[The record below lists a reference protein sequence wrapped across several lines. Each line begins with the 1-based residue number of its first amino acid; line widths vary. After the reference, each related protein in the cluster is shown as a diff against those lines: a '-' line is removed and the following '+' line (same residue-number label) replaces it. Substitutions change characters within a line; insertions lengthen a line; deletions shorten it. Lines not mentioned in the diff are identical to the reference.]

1 MVKNVINLLNSS
13 QSEDLNSTMGN
24 NQLLT
29 CVSAPIAIF
38 GFAYY
43 ALIFCF
49 GVFGNVFVIVTVCKD
64 SKLHTPF
71 NYLVVNLAISD
82 MCVFFFS
89 LPIVIFSEC
98 FSWPLG
104 ELACRFSRPLFF
116 VFTGVSVATMVALSF
131 ERYKAVVK
139 PFDLKLT
146 HKMAK
151 QATVVIWALSYIL
164 FGLPKSFFY
173 ELSTAKGILQCDPV
187 FTKLTLLIVM
197 KTWIFIWTLILPCTV
212 VCWAYSRV
220 MRKLRQDVH
229 VIGDA
234 FPSRDVTRSRAK
246 RNTKLMRLLITM
258 VTVYVVC
265 YLPFNV
271 VTILNIYPA
280 FAQWSYNETA
290 ESISRMLQVSH
301 SCANPVILCLLSMD
315 FRKALIDFLTLK
327 YKKLRGRRE
336 VFVLQEI

>member
-1 MVKNVINLLNSS
+1 MINLLNSS
-13 QSEDLNSTMGN
+13 QYEDLNSTMGN

-29 CVSAPIAIF
+29 CVSAPIVIF

-43 ALIFCF
+43 AVIFCF
-49 GVFGNVFVIVTVCKD
+49 GVFGNVFVVVTVCKD

-82 MCVFFFS
+82 MCVFLFS
-89 LPIVIFSEC
+89 LPIVVFSEC

-104 ELACRFSRPLFF
+104 ELACSFSRPLFF

-131 ERYKAVVK
+131 ERYRAVVK
-139 PFDLKLT
+139 PFELKLT

-151 QATVVIWALSYIL
+151 QAIVAIWVLSYIL

-173 ELSTAKGILQCDPV
+173 ELSNAKGILQCDPV
-187 FTKLTLLIVM
+187 FRNLIIRIFM
-197 KTWIFIWTLILPCTV
+197 NTWHFICTLILPCTV

-220 MRKLRQDVH
+220 MRMLRQEIH

-234 FPSRDVTRSRAK
+234 FPSRDIMRSRAK
-246 RNTKLMRLLITM
+246 RNTKLMGLLLTM
-258 VTVYVVC
+258 VIVYFIC

-271 VTILNIYPA
+271 VIIMNIYPA
-280 FAQWSYNETA
+280 FAKWSYNETV

-301 SCANPVILCLLSMD
+301 SCANPVILCLLSTD
-315 FRKALIDFLTLK
+315 FRKALIDFFTLN
-327 YKKLRGRRE
+327 YNKLRGRRE
-336 VFVLQEI
+336 VFVLQKI